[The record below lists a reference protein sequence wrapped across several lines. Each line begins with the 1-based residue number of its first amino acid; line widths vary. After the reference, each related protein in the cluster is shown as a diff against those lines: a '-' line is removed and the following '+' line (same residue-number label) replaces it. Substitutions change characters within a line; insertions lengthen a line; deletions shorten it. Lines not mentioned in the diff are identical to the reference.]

1 MKITTVCG
9 DIAPEQ
15 LGFTSMH
22 EHTML
27 DLSIAG
33 TFMKNMFSDVTDD
46 QLVFTPENYGF
57 LKTGTYLL
65 SKDLQVVDDFDY
77 LVRELSYFKAIGGKS
92 ICDCSPI
99 GVRINI
105 NKIRELSE
113 VTGLNIVCATGL
125 YTETS
130 RPSEFIGKDET
141 YMYNVFKKEIEDG
154 IDGTDIKPGFLK
166 CALATYG
173 AKGIADGEIAALHA
187 CVKLSIETGM
197 SVHIHT
203 DAMLDGDSIVNA
215 IDEAVN
221 LFGINPDRILVCHMD
236 NRIAAGVL
244 VGDYLEDPDTD
255 RTLDLDLQKTLLDKG
270 MTIGLDTWGMP
281 VSNPNF
287 FMPDDMERLKT
298 LITLINLGYT
308 RQISLGDDF
317 ASKIQGRSYGGFG
330 YTRFAE
336 FGLPM
341 LEQLGYE
348 DKIPVLTIE
357 NPAHILAF

>member
-33 TFMKNMFSDVTDD
+33 AFMKNMFSDVTDD
-46 QLVFTPENYGF
+46 QLVFSSENYGF
-57 LKTGTYLL
+57 LKTGIYLL
-65 SKDLQVVDDFDY
+65 SKDLQIVDDFDY
-77 LVRELSYFKAIGGKS
+77 LVKELSYFKAIGGKS

-99 GVRINI
+99 GARINI

-141 YMYNVFKKEIEDG
+141 YMYKVFKKETEEG

-173 AKGIADGEIAALHA
+173 SKGIADGEIAALHA
-187 CVKLSIETGM
+187 CVKLSAETGM

-203 DAMLDGDSIVNA
+203 DAMIDGDSIVNA
-215 IDEAVN
+215 VDEAVN
-221 LFGINPDRILVCHMD
+221 LFDINPDRILVCHMD

-255 RTLDLDLQKTLLDKG
+255 RYAPT
-270 MTIGLDTWGMP
+270 
-281 VSNPNF
+281 
-287 FMPDDMERLKT
+287 
-298 LITLINLGYT
+298 
-308 RQISLGDDF
+308 
-317 ASKIQGRSYGGFG
+317 
-330 YTRFAE
+330 
-336 FGLPM
+336 
-341 LEQLGYE
+341 
-348 DKIPVLTIE
+348 
-357 NPAHILAF
+357 

>member
-27 DLSIAG
+27 DMSTAG
-33 TFMKNMFSDVTDD
+33 KFLKNMIPDVSDD

-65 SKDLQVVDDFDY
+65 SRELQIVDDFDY
-77 LVRELSYFKAIGGKS
+77 LVKELNYFRTIGGKS

-99 GVRINI
+99 GFRIHI
-105 NKIRELSE
+105 NKIRELSQA
-113 VTGLNIVCATGL
+113 TGLNIVCATGL

-130 RPSEFIGKDET
+130 RPAEFIGKDET
-141 YMYNVFKKEIEDG
+141 YMYNALRKEIKEG
-154 IDGTDIKPGFLK
+154 IDDTDIKPGFLK

-173 AKGIADGEIAALHA
+173 SKGIADGEIAALHA
-187 CVKLSIETGM
+187 CAKLSTETGM

-203 DAMLDGDSIVNA
+203 DAMIDGDSIVAA
-215 IDEAVN
+215 INEAVN
-221 LFGINPDRILVCHMD
+221 LFGVNSERILVCHMD
-236 NRIAAGVL
+236 NRIAASVS
-244 VGDYLEDPDTD
+244 VSEYLEEPGTD
-255 RTLDLDLQKTLLDKG
+255 RTLNLDLQKILLDKG

-281 VSNPNF
+281 VNNPNF
-287 FMPDDMERLKT
+287 FMPDDMERLKA

-308 RQISLGDDF
+308 RQISLGNDF
-317 ASKIQGRSYGGFG
+317 SSKLQGRTYGGFG
-330 YTRFAE
+330 CTRFAE
-336 FGLPM
+336 FGLSM

-348 DKIPVLTIE
+348 DKIPVLTVE
-357 NPAHILAF
+357 NPARILAF